1 MKTNILCFALTV
13 LFLSGCGINKQA
25 KELKA
30 LEDCKYEIKS
40 ADSIFIAGKSL
51 KTFVNNGNIDLTNMP
66 SLAFAMLR
74 KNIPLTG
81 KMNLKIQNPTSQT
94 AGINQF
100 EYLVLFQKK
109 EIAKGFVN
117 QKVLVE
123 PGKEMVVPVAINANI
138 YDLLSDEAALNEIL
152 NLFNN
157 NDSKNKATG
166 LVTVKIKP
174 TIALGNK
181 LINYP
186 GYITIDKEISREIFL

>member
-1 MKTNILCFALTV
+1 MKINILYQLAIIL
-13 LFLSGCGINKQA
+13 LLSSCGINKQA

-30 LEDCKYEIKS
+30 LEDCKYEIQS
-40 ADSIFIAGKSL
+40 ADSIFIAGKPI
-51 KTFVNNGNIDLTNMP
+51 KAFINNGNIDLSNAP

-74 KNIPLTG
+74 KNIPMKG
-81 KMNLKIQNPTSQT
+81 IVNLKIQNPTSHI

-100 EYLVLFQKK
+100 EYLILFQNKQ
-109 EIAKGFVN
+109 IAKGFVD

-123 PGKEMVVPVAINANI
+123 PGKEVVVPVSVNANI
-138 YDLLSDEAALNEIL
+138 YDLLADETTLNDLL

-157 NDSKNKATG
+157 NDSKDKATG

-186 GYITIDKEISREIFL
+186 GYITVDKRISREILL

>member
-1 MKTNILCFALTV
+1 MKTKILYFAVTI

-40 ADSIFIAGKSL
+40 ADSVFIVGKPL
-51 KTFVNNGNIDLTNMP
+51 KSFVNNGNIDLSSAP

-81 KMNLKIQNPTSQT
+81 KMNLKIQNPTSQV

-100 EYLVLFQKK
+100 EYLVLFQNK
-109 EIAKGFVN
+109 EIAKGFVD
-117 QKVLVE
+117 QKVIVE
-123 PGKEMVVPVAINANI
+123 PGKEVIVPVAINANI
-138 YDLLSDEAALNEIL
+138 YQLLADETTLNELL

-157 NDSKNKATG
+157 NDSKKKATG
-166 LVTVKIKP
+166 IVTLKIKP

-186 GYITIDKEISREIFL
+186 GYITVDKEISREIFL